1 MSKGVARDASDDR
14 SHDTGRQQRLPAAR
28 RRDQL
33 IEVAIQLF
41 GRRGYHGTSMDE
53 IADAAGVTK
62 PVLYQHF
69 RSKRQLYL
77 ELIESLGTGLTSAV
91 VAAAAAETP
100 RQQVLAGFRAYFQFV
115 AERPNAFRLLFGSG
129 ARRLDEFAEAVS
141 AVEDRLADTIAGFI
155 SAGLDAEHRSVLG
168 YAIVGLAEVS
178 GRKWVSQFESGF
190 ASPPPPRGLASP
202 AGGAG
207 AKPRSLEGGGLDPAE
222 GQRLA
227 EWLADLVWA
236 GLRGLPPPASR

>member
-1 MSKGVARDASDDR
+1 MSKGVAREEPDVH

-33 IEVAIQLF
+33 IEVAIELF

-77 ELIESLGTGLTSAV
+77 ELIETLGAGLTSAV
-91 VAAAAAETP
+91 ITAAAAESP

-115 AERPNAFRLLFGSG
+115 AERPDAFRLLFGSG
-129 ARRLDEFAEAVS
+129 ARRLDEFADAVGS
-141 AVEDRLADTIAGFI
+141 VEDRLADTIAGFI
-155 SAGLDAEHRSVLG
+155 SAGLEAEHRSALG

-178 GRKWVSQFESGF
+178 GRKWVSQFEIGF
-190 ASPPPPRGLASP
+190 PTARPT
-202 AGGAG
+202 GGPLQEG
-207 AKPRSLEGGGLDPAE
+207 ALDPAE

-236 GLRGLPPPASR
+236 GLRGLPPA